1 MRWVQLTLMTA
12 AGAGMLLLGGCGR
25 TLSASPGAQSPPPK
39 MAAILP
45 GAIQDQSWNKTN
57 YEGILKCRED
67 LGVDLEYMEDV
78 AESDFEAVLTD
89 YARQSY
95 GLVIAAGSQFDEA
108 VAAVAPDYPDTTF
121 CVINGTFSDG
131 KNVAP
136 VYPKEYEASYLASII
151 AGNVTQSG
159 TLGMIAGYPNTPMEQ
174 LLDVYEKNA
183 VDIAETRGIP
193 NPHALRCYANSW
205 TDVALGKKIAEQMI
219 DSGADTL
226 FIYANEVSLG
236 CIDAARERNVKVIG
250 FSDNQNDLGEGTVI
264 ASINFD
270 FSTLYSWI
278 IRQYQSGGLRGNRVH
293 EIGIQEGLFVP
304 VFPEGTPHELKTA
317 VDQGIDDFLD
327 GKIDLTRWFAEN
339 RE

>member
-1 MRWVQLTLMTA
+1 MRRVRLRLALLAA
-12 AGAGMLLLGGCGR
+12 AGAGMLLLGGCER
-25 TLSASPGAQSPPPK
+25 AQSPSPK

-45 GAIQDQSWNKTN
+45 GAVKDQSWNKTN
-57 YEGILKCRED
+57 YDGIIKCRED
-67 LGVDLEYMEDV
+67 LGVNLEYIEDV

-89 YARQSY
+89 YARQGY

-121 CVINGTFSDG
+121 CVINGTFSG
-131 KNVAP
+131 GRNVAP

-159 TLGMIAGYPNTPMEQ
+159 TLGIIAGYPNTPMEQ

-183 VDIAETRGIP
+183 VSLAAARGIP
-193 NPHALRCYANSW
+193 NPRALRCYANSW
-205 TDVALGKKIAEQMI
+205 TDVELGKKIAEQMI

-236 CIDAARERNVKVIG
+236 CIEAARERNVKVIG
-250 FSDNQNDLGEGTVI
+250 FSDNQNDLGKGTVV

-270 FSTLYSWI
+270 FATLYSWI
-278 IRQYQSGGLRGNRVH
+278 IRQYQSGELRGNRVH

-304 VFPEGTPHELKTA
+304 TFPEGTPPELMEA
-317 VDQGIDDFLD
+317 VDRGITDFLD
-327 GKIDLTRWFAEN
+327 GKTDLTQWLAE
-339 RE
+339 E